1 MRKKILFFL
10 IAAAIICC
18 GCQKE
23 AGARVL
29 PEKGEFS
36 FLMPEGY
43 FIGEVQDTSCL
54 IFNEEGIAVGGI
66 RLADVLPKELAS
78 DGPAVPQYLESLAP
92 GSEYFAWLGSDKKD
106 HVQYVTHQ
114 FTDPET
120 QERRIISRTLFV
132 KDGIVYDLYLD
143 TALVSDDDISRI
155 NAIME

>member
-10 IAAAIICC
+10 IAVAIICC

-23 AGARVL
+23 AGPRVL

-43 FIGEVQDTSCL
+43 FIGEVQDPSCL

-66 RLADVLPKELAS
+66 RLADLLPKELVS

-92 GSEYFAWLGSDKKD
+92 GSEYFIWLGSDKKD
-106 HVQYVTHQ
+106 PVQYVTHQ